1 MRRVSCDNCGK
12 IYTID
17 NSKLPNSISR
27 VACKACGNSF
37 IVEKEVDASDL
48 DSSIDNTSDLGAV
61 ADLSEEPSSPTESQE
76 IDASTNI
83 SWINRIQVRISA
95 TLIFITTLV
104 LVGYAVLN
112 YQIEKNTMNNEIGR
126 LAEVTATRLSN
137 QLVEPFWALDDQLLQ
152 EAVQS
157 EMMNKQVSAII
168 IRDKN
173 DKDIYLGRTR
183 NAKWKVTD
191 TRNEIKDKL
200 LVKRTKDLIK
210 GKNRIGSVD
219 VYLTLK
225 FMEEELKRSTI
236 YMIITVLVL
245 DLILFLSIY
254 TILRRS
260 IIQPIMNLTN
270 AAEQISTGNLNVTFS
285 HKTNDEIGLLVKAFQ
300 RMQTS
305 LDFAMKRLGRR

>member
-61 ADLSEEPSSPTESQE
+61 ADLSEEPSSPTESQG